1 MKKIAV
7 VPTLLTLGNGV
18 CGFVAITWASK
29 IVTPGDSAVALIA
42 TQDPRHVDLFFAASG
57 WFLIFA
63 MFFDTLDG
71 YVARLSKTASKFGAE
86 LDSLCDAIS
95 FGVAPAFLLLKMG
108 PSWERGFIHQVLAGI
123 ATLYMACTILRLAR
137 FNVDTALEPSTPN
150 KRFRGLPSPGA
161 AGCIA
166 ALAILRGELA
176 PHLQLVWPGVDFET
190 IHERVALFTEVAAP
204 IVALVAA
211 LLMVSQVPY
220 PHITKQVL
228 RGRQTLAHLIQVLL
242 AAMVVLLVREV
253 ALVVIFWGYA
263 LLFPLRGMAFRAPIA
278 VEDPSRPPTKPEG
291 GTP

>member
-29 IVTPGDSAVALIA
+29 IVTPGDSAFNIMTPGNSVLTV
-42 TQDPRHVDLFFAASG
+42 TQDRASVDLYFAAAG

-63 MFFDTLDG
+63 MIFDTLDG

-108 PSWERGFIHQVLAGI
+108 PSWERAFYHHVLAGI
-123 ATLYMACTILRLAR
+123 ATLFMACAILRLAR
-137 FNVDTALEPSTPN
+137 FNVDLTQDTSTN

-166 ALAILRGELA
+166 SLAILRGELPRDLA
-176 PHLQLVWPGVDFET
+176 IFWPGVDYYD
-190 IHERVALFTEVAAP
+190 HVALFTEVAAP
-204 IVALVAA
+204 IVALLAG
-211 LLMVSQVPY
+211 LLMVSVVPY

-228 RGRQTLAHLIQVLL
+228 RGRRTLSHLIQVLL
-242 AAMVVLLVREV
+242 AGLVVLLVREV

-263 LLFPLRGMAFRAPIA
+263 LLFPLRGLAVRAPA
-278 VEDPSRPPTKPEG
+278 PTDEPPRPPA
-291 GTP
+291 